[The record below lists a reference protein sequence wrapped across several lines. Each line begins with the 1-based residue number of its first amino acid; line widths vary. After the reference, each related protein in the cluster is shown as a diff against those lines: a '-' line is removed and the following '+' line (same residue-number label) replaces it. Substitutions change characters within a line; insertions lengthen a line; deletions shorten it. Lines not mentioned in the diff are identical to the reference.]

1 MRSANPKLNI
11 LAFFAVTLLVLAA
24 LVAFARYPSLFNHGR
39 EYRAVFHNVAGLNV
53 GDQVRYGGLLVGT
66 VTELE
71 IDSTNLS
78 LVEVRFRVK
87 RRTPVR
93 VDTRATIT
101 QVGFLGQ
108 PYLSLEPGSATAAA
122 LAPGGT
128 VPSEES
134 LNFQEAM
141 NKLARFLD
149 RSDTLFSGIERF
161 ADAKPFERVDRTLT
175 RVEELVGSTAA
186 GSQRLFT
193 RLDSA
198 TYRVNRLLD
207 HTDRMIA
214 SFDTTFRDAA
224 PGLRDTQREALATL
238 VEVRALVAEVR
249 DGLNAGGGVDNVMR
263 NLALATD
270 NLARLSTRLERD
282 PTSVLKRRRE
292 PDKPVGPGLRD

>member
-1 MRSANPKLNI
+1 MRSSNAKINI
-11 LAFFAVTLLVLAA
+11 LAFFAVTIVVLAA

-78 LVEVRFRVK
+78 LIEVRFRVK

-108 PYLSLEPGSATAAA
+108 PYLSLEPGSATAEA
-122 LAPGGT
+122 LAAGGT
-128 VPSEES
+128 VPTQES

-149 RSDTLFSGIERF
+149 RTDTLFSGLERF
-161 ADAKPFERVDRTLT
+161 ADAGPFDRVDRTLV
-175 RVEELVGSTAA
+175 RVEELVGTTAD

-207 HTDRMIA
+207 NADRMIA
-214 SFDTTFRDAA
+214 SFDTTFKGAA

-249 DGLNAGGGVDNVMR
+249 DGLNEGGGVDNVMR

-292 PDKPVGPGLRD
+292 PEKPVGPALRD